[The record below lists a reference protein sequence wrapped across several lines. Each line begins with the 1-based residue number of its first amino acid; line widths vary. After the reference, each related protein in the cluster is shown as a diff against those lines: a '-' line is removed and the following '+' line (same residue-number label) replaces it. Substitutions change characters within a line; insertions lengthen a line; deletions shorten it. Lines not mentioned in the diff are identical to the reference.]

1 MSVEDECRVSWQ
13 ETCWTC
19 DVKSLNFQ
27 CTDELTPLD
36 HFIGQDRALEAIRFG
51 LEVDKPGYNLFVT
64 GLTGTGKA
72 SAIKSHLQSLV
83 EDLERRER
91 QRPISDWVYLY
102 NFDDPDRPLALRLP
116 VGVGKAFRLQLSEI
130 PNVLKEEIPKVLQ
143 SEEYEERRRAIED
156 EGRKDG
162 QELMSQL
169 EREAL
174 GANFSLQ
181 VTSSGI
187 TLFPM
192 WENRPM
198 NPEEYQALEA
208 DQRQT
213 IDETREHLMQ
223 LTQAAIP
230 KMRDIEKETGAKIKT
245 LEREAANLCVSEV
258 IRQMMDTFSDI
269 PNIWEYLVRLIE
281 HVLDNLNLFKE
292 QAPLGMQPPSGVTP
306 HTGGAG
312 LALNPFLPFEVNV
325 LVDNSGVE
333 DVPIVIE
340 PNPNWGN
347 LFGRIERRSIM
358 GTYVSDHAMLKSGSV
373 HRANGGYLVLNAR
386 DMLMYPAVWE
396 GLKRIIRNREIQ
408 LEDPAEQAGYS
419 IPQGLRPEPIPL
431 DLKVIATGD
440 EGIYRTLS
448 TLDQEDFGDL
458 FKV

>member
-64 GLTGTGKA
+64 GPTGTGKA

-174 GANFSLQ
+174 NQS
-181 VTSSGI
+181 
-187 TLFPM
+187 
-192 WENRPM
+192 
-198 NPEEYQALEA
+198 
-208 DQRQT
+208 
-213 IDETREHLMQ
+213 
-223 LTQAAIP
+223 
-230 KMRDIEKETGAKIKT
+230 
-245 LEREAANLCVSEV
+245 
-258 IRQMMDTFSDI
+258 
-269 PNIWEYLVRLIE
+269 
-281 HVLDNLNLFKE
+281 
-292 QAPLGMQPPSGVTP
+292 
-306 HTGGAG
+306 
-312 LALNPFLPFEVNV
+312 
-325 LVDNSGVE
+325 
-333 DVPIVIE
+333 
-340 PNPNWGN
+340 
-347 LFGRIERRSIM
+347 
-358 GTYVSDHAMLKSGSV
+358 
-373 HRANGGYLVLNAR
+373 
-386 DMLMYPAVWE
+386 
-396 GLKRIIRNREIQ
+396 
-408 LEDPAEQAGYS
+408 
-419 IPQGLRPEPIPL
+419 
-431 DLKVIATGD
+431 
-440 EGIYRTLS
+440 
-448 TLDQEDFGDL
+448 
-458 FKV
+458 